1 MVARSNHT
9 INGIPS
15 DLIIGEVKES
25 KRLKTSSDSAF
36 SSAIQNGTGYGSSLK
51 ITIPAGAE
59 YSLKLIGNTEHI
71 IRYVKGDGVF
81 IEYYDGQE
89 LGDLVAM
96 TGAYPL
102 NNISDEGHQFLLE
115 VYDEHPTGNRIISG
129 YGIVNTPYF
138 TMGTVVFEIANPSNS
153 DVTTFISVGFEAI
166 GEKSEPFALLAGTQL
181 IGTTEMS
188 QYNGIN

>member
-1 MVARSNHT
+1 MAWHPVGG
-9 INGIPS
+9 NGGLPS
-15 DLIIGEVKES
+15 DMLSSEFEGVR
-25 KRLKTSSDSAF
+25 RLKTSSDSAF
-36 SSAIQNGTGYGSSLK
+36 ASAIQNGAGYGASLK
-51 ITIPAGAE
+51 LTIPAGAE
-59 YSLKLIGNTEHI
+59 YSLKLVGNTEHI

-102 NNISDEGHQFLLE
+102 NNIKNEGYQFLFE
-115 VYDEHPTGNRIISG
+115 VYSEHPTGNRIISG
-129 YGIVNTPYF
+129 YGIVDTPYF
-138 TMGTVVFEIANPSNS
+138 TIGTVVFEIANPSSS

-181 IGTTEMS
+181 IETTEMS
-188 QYNGIN
+188 QYNGPN